1 MDLLN
6 VYKKK
11 IDEVEKI
18 ENLNRGQKKMKVSAF
33 ITNTLKLIDCFV
45 TKEINNPSK
54 DYHYV
59 SQQQMKRLVYRDSLR
74 FEALNF
80 LKNENIVDVL
90 KKNGKE
96 YYVHFEHKDLG
107 FNIQPKAYKITEF
120 GYELLNNSFT
130 NPMFDKFLEQYK
142 VERKKYKPITP
153 EEVMAKYKD
162 EDYYFVSTKSNI
174 IDVLNNNLELEFHP
188 LSDEE
193 MIKIY
198 KQEKKNNVSDED
210 IKIHLNMV
218 KDYFA
223 NKEFTYN
230 IRMYSAFTNTPKCWR
245 QFITN
250 SEGKKIVELFD
261 IHSSVLNI
269 LPLVCMIIMM
279 RDKGNNQVD
288 YHWLEK
294 ETQLLEDFLDSRD
307 VYKLIG
313 GEEYSREEIKKEL
326 MHVLF
331 SNNKSFEL
339 QRTPK
344 GKVKRLAS
352 NRIKMWLKDNF
363 PVMFD
368 IVANFEEKH
377 STKEIKQYKK
387 IKSMFWLYF
396 QKMETELMSMLNCQ
410 LSNHLGTKVYNIHD
424 GCFVS
429 EEFVN
434 EKNKEYCRQ
443 MYKMIKGRMKEQIE
457 NRYKIKRPHTSYNT
471 GNRAFGITELNKVE
485 YEDPNPL
492 VRPLPVTTINVSDP
506 TVTNEL
512 VATLTANIEE

>member
-1 MDLLN
+1 MNLLN

-11 IDEVEKI
+11 IDEVNEI
-18 ENLNRGQKKMKVSAF
+18 QNLNRGQKKMKISAF
-33 ITNTLKLIDCFV
+33 VTNTLKLIDCFV
-45 TKEINNPSK
+45 TKEINNPTR
-54 DYHYV
+54 DYHYI
-59 SQQQMKRLVYRDSLR
+59 SQENLKRVVYRDELR
-74 FEALNF
+74 FEAMNF
-80 LKNENIVDVL
+80 LKDEKIIETL

-107 FNIQPKAYKITEF
+107 YNIQPKAYKITDF
-120 GYELLNNSFT
+120 GYDVINNSFDD
-130 NPMFDKFLEQYK
+130 PQFEKFLSELR
-142 VERKKYKPITP
+142 VVRKKYKPLTP
-153 EEVMAKYKD
+153 EEVMKKYKD

-174 IDVLNNNLELEFHP
+174 TTVLNNNLELEFHP

-198 KQEKKNNVSDED
+198 RQEKKNKISDDD
-210 IKIHLNMV
+210 IKLHLNMV

-230 IRMYSAFTNTPKCWR
+230 VRMYSAFTNTPKCWR

-269 LPLVCMIIMM
+269 LPLVCRIILY
-279 RDKGNNQVD
+279 RENKVNGI
-288 YHWLEK
+288 
-294 ETQLLEDFLDSRD
+294 DFLCFEREEQYLENILENKD

-313 GEEYSREEIKKEL
+313 EEEYGREEIKSAI

-352 NRIKMWLKDNF
+352 NRVKIWMKENL
-363 PVMFD
+363 PIMFD

-377 STKEIKQYKK
+377 CSKEVKQYKK

-396 QKMETELMSMLNCQ
+396 QKMETELMAMLNYQ
-410 LSNHLGTKVYNIHD
+410 VSNALETKVYNIHD
-424 GCFVS
+424 GCFIS
-429 EEFVN
+429 EEFAT
-434 EKNKEYCRQ
+434 EQNKEKCKGT
-443 MYKMIKGRMKEQIE
+443 YKVIKKKMKEKIKDKFTPKSNIHNPLPVTE
-457 NRYKIKRPHTSYNT
+457 YKI
-471 GNRAFGITELNKVE
+471 GGRAFGITDKLTEAE
-485 YEDPNPL
+485 PE
-492 VRPLPVTTINVSDP
+492 VTDD
-506 TVTNEL
+506 L
-512 VATLTANIEE
+512 VATLTAGL